1 LAVENKSP
9 INAVDYFLAATDDPT
24 GKINDQVYKRGV
36 EASKLVYP
44 ELVIYVG
51 DLTKIALNEF
61 GKYRD
66 DNVLHL

>member
-1 LAVENKSP
+1 
-9 INAVDYFLAATDDPT
+9 
-24 GKINDQVYKRGV
+24 
-36 EASKLVYP
+36 
-44 ELVIYVG
+44 VIYVG